1 MFEWKREAK
10 NSEEDVM
17 RDYDYHMLYFP
28 FLFLARSSLFSYNHP
43 HLCIYIV
50 LCSDSWCCV
59 ADCKTNHPLNY
70 SGMCSWAVL

>member
-1 MFEWKREAK
+1 MEVRKKCLNGKGKQK

-28 FLFLARSSLFSYNHP
+28 FLFSPNHP